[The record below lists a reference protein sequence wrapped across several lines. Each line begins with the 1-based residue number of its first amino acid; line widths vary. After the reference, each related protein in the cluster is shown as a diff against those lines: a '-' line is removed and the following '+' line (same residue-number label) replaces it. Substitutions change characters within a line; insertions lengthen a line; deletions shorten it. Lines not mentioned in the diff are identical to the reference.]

1 MSNLNKVLLV
11 GRLGKDPELRYTA
24 DGTPVATFTMATS
37 ETFKDKSGTKQE
49 RTEWHTIVAWRK
61 LAEIAGEY
69 LKKGRLVYIEGKI
82 QSREWEGKDGIK
94 RRQYEIIASDM
105 KMFPTGQGQSQGQSY
120 PHEERKSAG
129 SSSRAQYE
137 DDFVPE
143 DDVPM

>member
-49 RTEWHTIVAWRK
+49 RTEWHTIVVWRK

-69 LKKGRLVYIEGKI
+69 LKKGRLVYVEGKI

-105 KMFPTGQGQSQGQSY
+105 KMFPTGQGQGQSSY
-120 PHEERKSAG
+120 PSEERKSPGA
-129 SSSRAQYE
+129 SSRPQYE

>member
-1 MSNLNKVLLV
+1 MSNLNKVMLV
-11 GRLGKDPELRYTA
+11 GRLGKDPELRYTT

-69 LKKGRLVYIEGKI
+69 LKKGRLVYVEGKI

-105 KMFPTGQGQSQGQSY
+105 KMFPTGQGQGQSSY
-120 PHEERKSAG
+120 PPEERRSSGA
-129 SSSRAQYE
+129 SSRPQYE

>member
-11 GRLGKDPELRYTA
+11 GRLGKDPELRYTT

-37 ETFKDKSGTKQE
+37 ETFKDRSGVKQE

-61 LAEIAGEY
+61 LAEIAGEF
-69 LKKGRLVYIEGKI
+69 LKKGRLVYVEGKI

-94 RRQYEIIASDM
+94 RRVYEIVASDM
-105 KMFPTGQGQSQGQSY
+105 KMFPTGQGQGQSY
-120 PHEERKSAG
+120 PAEERRGSG
-129 SSSRAQYE
+129 SSRPQHE

>member
-1 MSNLNKVLLV
+1 MSNLNKVMLV
-11 GRLGKDPELRYTA
+11 GRLGKDPELRYTT

-37 ETFKDKSGTKQE
+37 ETFKDRSGVKQE

-94 RRQYEIIASDM
+94 RRTYEIVASDM
-105 KMFPTGQGQSQGQSY
+105 KMFPAGQGQNQSY
-120 PHEERKSAG
+120 PPEERKSSG
-129 SSSRAQYE
+129 PSRSQYE